1 MTFWSADGSE
11 RSQEIDEEPFQN
23 DEGFQDWTRRIHGE
37 ALEESGER
45 LEYEGLEAAEPS
57 CRDRPL
63 REFRERFPGEYSEPW
78 ETTVPTERF
87 RPPERFVAEINP
99 KYYTQSHEHQVNC
112 CDCAR
117 AVERTWR
124 GHREA
129 AAGRTTG
136 DGERNDLMESWAGE
150 RYRSVDAAEIRE
162 RLAAAGP
169 GSSAILSAIVTSE
182 SGVGSGHAFNAIND
196 RGEIKAVD
204 GQVGMVEPWSDR
216 TGHPHVRDVLDD
228 YGRRGRLMAMGW
240 DPQGRRLW

>member
-11 RSQEIDEEPFQN
+11 RGREIDEEPSWS
-23 DEGFQDWTRRIHGE
+23 DEGSQDWARRIHEE
-37 ALEESGER
+37 ALGQSGER
-45 LEYEGLEAAEPS
+45 IEHEGLEAAEPTH
-57 CRDRPL
+57 RDRPL

-99 KYYTQSHEHQVNC
+99 HYAQSPEHQVNC

-124 GHREA
+124 GHREV
-129 AAGRTTG
+129 AAGRATG
-136 DGERNDLMESWAGE
+136 FGEGNNRMENWAGV
-150 RYRSVDAAEIRE
+150 RYRSVDAAEIRG

-182 SGVGSGHAFNAIND
+182 SGVRSGHAFNAIND
-196 RGEIKAVD
+196 QGEIKAVD

-216 TGHPHVRDVLDD
+216 TGHPYVRDVLDD
-228 YGRRGRLMAMGW
+228 DGSPGRLMAMGW
-240 DPQGRRLW
+240 DPQGRPLW